1 MSHADIIKKNYFRYW
16 HRSQPILIA
25 EPVVDGKCMQLTD
38 TDNTQQIEFGYP
50 EKYTKPGM
58 WISGGADSAILLY
71 TLIAYLRETGRE
83 HTSRITL
90 MTCANDQKLRWNA
103 ARAAAVIDEIL
114 ALTKTSC
121 IDRHVVIYRDVQDVR
136 YFHELHREMIDSGRI
151 DILLS
156 GKTAN
161 PPQNTAVMIE
171 DLHGN
176 LRDIVS
182 DPHRSADRDVP
193 DQPVLTEYQHAAFYN
208 PFLHSD
214 KRLVAGAYEKFG
226 IKHRLLPLTR
236 SCETI
241 PVSDE
246 MAASIRNNE
255 PCGVCWWCL
264 ERKWAF
270 GHW

>member
-1 MSHADIIKKNYFRYW
+1 MKIAD
-16 HRSQPILIA
+16 L
-25 EPVVDGKCMQLTD
+25 
-38 TDNTQQIEFGYP
+38 DNTQQIEFGFP

-71 TLIAYLRETGRE
+71 MLIVYLRETGRE
-83 HTSRITL
+83 AHSKITL

-103 ARAAAVIDEIL
+103 ARATAVIDEIL
-114 ALTKTSC
+114 NLTNTIC
-121 IDRHVVIYRDVQDVR
+121 IDRHVVIYRDIQDVR
-136 YFHELHREMIDSGRI
+136 YFHELHREMISSNRI
-151 DILLS
+151 DILLN

-161 PPQNTAVMIE
+161 PPQGTAVWVE
-171 DLHGN
+171 DRQGN
-176 LRDIVS
+176 LRDLVT
-182 DPHRSADRDVP
+182 DPHRSSDRDVP
-193 DQPVLTEYQHAAFYN
+193 NQPVLSEHHHAAFYN

-214 KRLVAGAYEKFG
+214 KRLVAGAYHQFG
-226 IKHRLLPLTR
+226 IKDRLLPLTR

-241 PVSDE
+241 PVNPE
-246 MAASIRNNE
+246 MAASVRNNE